1 MEFNLL
7 TILNTIG
14 GLGFFI
20 YGMKVMSEG
29 IQKLA
34 GDKLRSI
41 LSVMTSN
48 RVLGVIT
55 GFFIT
60 CLIQSSSATTVML
73 VSFVNA
79 GLISLIESIGVIM
92 GANIGTT
99 FTGWLVTLFGFK
111 VKIAHFA
118 YPIIGIGMPL
128 MFTKSD
134 KLKNLGEFLIGFAL
148 LFLGLNY
155 LKELFSNISNEQLEF
170 LIPYSQHGIWSTL
183 LFVLVGTVLT
193 VIVQSS
199 SAAMAITLLLVNQ
212 GAIPLTVG
220 AAIILGENIGT
231 TITANLAAAVANI
244 HAKRAARAHLI
255 FNLFGVVW
263 MLVLFT
269 PFIALIE
276 RAYGPIQDFL
286 GSINP
291 DLVKD
296 GDTALKLSLFH
307 SIFNLINTLVLIGFI
322 GLIAKIVKKMVP
334 NKGFDE
340 ESFELKYIDNT
351 AISTSELSLE
361 KARKELHKNL
371 EVAMKMS
378 TYTRELVNTTDY
390 SDYSD
395 LLDKIRLN
403 EEVSDKLEEKVSY
416 FLSKMAKHDMSES
429 AMRRLRNFLSVSADV
444 EKIGDIYFSISLSL
458 KKKKEKKV
466 WFSPEQR
473 SHLNKL
479 FELLDEA
486 YKTVG
491 DNLSHSSKEDVS
503 MEGVKVLEKR
513 INDYCDSIHKEHVKS
528 MEDENYNYQGGLYYK
543 EVFNACDK
551 IGDYIV
557 SINEALAGKKEV
569 YED

>member
-48 RVLGVIT
+48 RVLGVLT

-79 GLISLIESIGVIM
+79 GLISLVESIGVIM

-128 MFTKSD
+128 MFTKND
-134 KLKNLGEFLIGFAL
+134 RLKNTGEFLIGFAL

-170 LIPYSQHGIWSTL
+170 LIPYSEHGVWSTL
-183 LFVLVGTVLT
+183 LFVLVGTILT
-193 VIVQSS
+193 IIVQSS

-212 GAIPLTVG
+212 GAIPLTIG

-231 TITANLAAAVANI
+231 TVTANIAAAVANI

-255 FNLFGVVW
+255 FNIFGVVW
-263 MLVLFT
+263 MVILFT
-269 PFIALIE
+269 PFIAMIE
-276 RAYGPIQDFL
+276 KVYIPIHGAL
-286 GSINP
+286 ESIDP
-291 DLVKD
+291 GLVEK
-296 GDTALKLSLFH
+296 GNNALKLSLFH
-307 SIFNLINTLVLIGFI
+307 SIFNLVNTFLLIGFI
-322 GLIAKIVKKMVP
+322 GVIAKVVKKIVP
-334 NKGFDE
+334 AKGFDE
-340 ESFELKYIDNT
+340 ESFELKFIDNT

-371 EVAMKMS
+371 EITQKMS
-378 TYTRELVNTTDY
+378 RYTSELVNTTDY

-395 LLDKIRLN
+395 LLHKIKLN
-403 EEVSDKLEEKVSY
+403 EEVSDKLEDKISH
-416 FLSKMAKHDMSES
+416 FLSKMAKHEMSDA
-429 AMRRLRNFLSVSADV
+429 AMKRLRNFLSVSSDL
-444 EKIGDIYFSISLSL
+444 EKIGDIFYNTSVSL

-486 YKTVG
+486 FVTVN
-491 DNLSHSSKEDVS
+491 DNLNYISKEDVN
-503 MEGVKVLEKR
+503 MEAVRNLEKR
-513 INDYCDSIHKEHVKS
+513 INDYCDTIHKEHVKS

-543 EVFNACDK
+543 EVFNACEK

-557 SINEALAGKKEV
+557 SVNEALAGEKEAASL
-569 YED
+569 

>member
-34 GDKLRSI
+34 GDKLRAI

-48 RVLGVIT
+48 RVLGVLT

-79 GLISLIESIGVIM
+79 GLISLVESIGVIM

-118 YPIIGIGMPL
+118 YPIIGIGMPF

-155 LKELFSNISNEQLEF
+155 LKELFSTISNEQLEF
-170 LIPYSQHGIWSTL
+170 LIPYSEHGILSTL
-183 LFVLVGTVLT
+183 LFVFVGTVLT

-212 GAIPLTVG
+212 GAIPLTIG

-231 TITANLAAAVANI
+231 TITANLAAAVANV

-255 FNLFGVVW
+255 FNVFGVVW
-263 MLVLFT
+263 MVLLFT
-269 PFIALIE
+269 PFIELINIIFVPIHGALE
-276 RAYGPIQDFL
+276 G
-286 GSINP
+286 INP

-296 GDTALKLSLFH
+296 GDNALKLSLFH
-307 SIFNLINTLVLIGFI
+307 SIFNLVNTLVLIGFV
-322 GLIAKIVKKMVP
+322 GLIANIVKKLVKT
-334 NKGFDE
+334 NGIDE
-340 ESFELKYIDNT
+340 ESFELKFIDNT

-361 KARKELHKNL
+361 RARKELLKNL
-371 EVAMKMS
+371 EITQKMAIYS
-378 TYTRELVNTTDY
+378 RELVNTTNYTDY
-390 SDYSD
+390 NE
-395 LLDKIRLN
+395 LLEKIKLN
-403 EEVSDKLEEKVSY
+403 EEVSDKLEEQVAH
-416 FLSKMAKHDMSES
+416 FLSRMAKHEMSDS
-429 AMRRLRNFLSVSADV
+429 AMKRLRNFLSVASDL
-444 EKIGDIYFSISLSL
+444 EKIGDIFYDTSISL

-479 FELLDEA
+479 YELLEEA
-486 YKTVG
+486 FSMVNE
-491 DNLSHSSKEDVS
+491 NLDYASKEDVN
-503 MEGVKVLEKR
+503 MDGVRVLERR
-513 INDYCDSIHKEHVKS
+513 INDYCDTILKEHVKS

-543 EVFNACDK
+543 EIFNACEK
-551 IGDYIV
+551 IGDYLV
-557 SINEALAGKKEV
+557 SINEALAGEKES
-569 YED
+569 ED

>member
-7 TILNTIG
+7 TVLNTIG

-48 RVLGVIT
+48 RLLGVIT

-79 GLISLIESIGVIM
+79 GLISLVESIGVIM

-128 MFTKSD
+128 MFTKND
-134 KLKNLGEFLIGFAL
+134 RLKNTGEFLIGFAL

-170 LIPYSQHGIWSTL
+170 LIPYSEHGVWSTL
-183 LFVLVGTVLT
+183 LFVLVGTILT

-212 GAIPLTVG
+212 GAIPLTIG

-231 TITANLAAAVANI
+231 TVTANIAAAVANI

-255 FNLFGVVW
+255 FNVFGVIW
-263 MLVLFT
+263 MVVLFT
-269 PFIALIE
+269 PFIAMIE
-276 RAYGPIQDFL
+276 RIYIPIHAAMNGIDP
-286 GSINP
+286 N
-291 DLVKD
+291 LVEK
-296 GDTALKLSLFH
+296 GNNALKLSLFH
-307 SIFNLINTLVLIGFI
+307 SIFNLVNTLLLIGFI
-322 GLIAKIVKKMVP
+322 GVIAKIVKKMVP
-334 NKGFDE
+334 AKGFDE
-340 ESFELKYIDNT
+340 ESFELKFIDNA

-371 EVAMKMS
+371 EISQKMS
-378 TYTRELVNTTDY
+378 RYTKELVNTTDY
-390 SDYSD
+390 SDYND
-395 LLDKIRLN
+395 LLQKIKLN
-403 EEVSDKLEEKVSY
+403 EEVSDKLEEKISH
-416 FLSKMAKHDMSES
+416 FLSKMAKHEMSDA
-429 AMRRLRNFLSVSADV
+429 AMKRLRNFLSVSSDL
-444 EKIGDIYFSISLSL
+444 EKIGDIYYNTSVSL

-486 YKTVG
+486 FLTVN
-491 DNLSHSSKEDVS
+491 DNLNYISKDDVN
-503 MEGVKVLEKR
+503 MEAVRVLEKR
-513 INDYCDSIHKEHVKS
+513 INDYCDTIHKEHVKS

-543 EVFNACDK
+543 EVFNACEK

-557 SINEALAGKKEV
+557 SINQALAGEKEAATL
-569 YED
+569 

>member
-79 GLISLIESIGVIM
+79 GLISLVESIGVIM

-170 LIPYSQHGIWSTL
+170 LIPYSQHGIW
-183 LFVLVGTVLT
+183 
-193 VIVQSS
+193 
-199 SAAMAITLLLVNQ
+199 
-212 GAIPLTVG
+212 
-220 AAIILGENIGT
+220 
-231 TITANLAAAVANI
+231 
-244 HAKRAARAHLI
+244 
-255 FNLFGVVW
+255 
-263 MLVLFT
+263 
-269 PFIALIE
+269 
-276 RAYGPIQDFL
+276 
-286 GSINP
+286 
-291 DLVKD
+291 
-296 GDTALKLSLFH
+296 
-307 SIFNLINTLVLIGFI
+307 
-322 GLIAKIVKKMVP
+322 
-334 NKGFDE
+334 
-340 ESFELKYIDNT
+340 
-351 AISTSELSLE
+351 
-361 KARKELHKNL
+361 
-371 EVAMKMS
+371 
-378 TYTRELVNTTDY
+378 
-390 SDYSD
+390 
-395 LLDKIRLN
+395 
-403 EEVSDKLEEKVSY
+403 
-416 FLSKMAKHDMSES
+416 
-429 AMRRLRNFLSVSADV
+429 
-444 EKIGDIYFSISLSL
+444 
-458 KKKKEKKV
+458 
-466 WFSPEQR
+466 
-473 SHLNKL
+473 
-479 FELLDEA
+479 
-486 YKTVG
+486 
-491 DNLSHSSKEDVS
+491 
-503 MEGVKVLEKR
+503 
-513 INDYCDSIHKEHVKS
+513 
-528 MEDENYNYQGGLYYK
+528 
-543 EVFNACDK
+543 
-551 IGDYIV
+551 
-557 SINEALAGKKEV
+557 
-569 YED
+569 